1 MKPWRTTA
9 FLLFLIHALP
19 AAAAAQTGKY
29 AGRLVADVLRELQ
42 SEDLRIIFS
51 SDLVLP
57 SLRVNAEPKGRNPRE
72 LAQQILAPHGL
83 TLQKGPS
90 DTWIVV
96 ARSSAPERQPPPARR
111 PPPARPEPPPSDP
124 AQPPGPLRIE
134 ERVDVND
141 RLRETG
147 GSTTA
152 YALAPSAV
160 RETAGGFEN
169 VFQVLQVLPGAAG
182 INDEDGKLAVRGGG
196 PEHNLIVVEG
206 IQIHRPQRLG
216 DFMGSFVNPATIKSI
231 SLDASGLEA
240 RYGGRLSSV
249 TTIDTREGATDRA
262 LAASGSLGLTS
273 GDALLEGRVPGTES
287 GSWWATA
294 RGTYYRPLLNRLN
307 KEIKPGFEDLQ
318 FKVALRPS
326 RDTRLTIFGLAGRE
340 TMERF
345 PSERGGDF
353 EIARYRG
360 DNGLGVM
367 TLSWTP
373 TTRLLAA
380 TTLSGYAHRESD
392 RESMFSIGVPPFQ
405 RETHERDFGL
415 RQRFVYAMSPRH
427 VVDAGLEIHRVR
439 TGWRMESV
447 HQPEFWRGLGPSTW
461 GERVEYANGPIDT
474 TLSRSQAGFWVQD
487 QLPLGSRWTV
497 EPGVRVDWNSYTG
510 ETAWQPRV
518 RASARL
524 GGHRV
529 WTGVSL
535 QAQTPSHESLQ
546 GLDYF
551 HLTQADGD
559 RLRNERSTQVVAG
572 FERGLRYGVGLR
584 VEGYHRRFDR
594 LLAQRLETDVERAL
608 RLSVFEIPPDL
619 PPDDVVLEHRP
630 TVHPESTG
638 RGTANGL
645 EVLLHRQGRLSGWF
659 AYTLSKATR
668 ELHGHEVPFDFDRRH
683 ALSTAAVF
691 QLSRRVRLSA
701 TWQLASGFPIT
712 PLHEEVLFSNRV
724 SLVTGTID
732 PIARPSRNPDGSL
745 RTYLVPFMR
754 RLGLRNADR
763 LSAYSRT
770 DVRVTFSTL
779 GRWEFYGEVLN
790 LFGQR
795 NYLVEVEFP
804 ATNNIPASVSR
815 SNVYTELERMPT
827 AGLRVRF

>member
-1 MKPWRTTA
+1 VKPWHATA
-9 FLLFLIHALP
+9 LLLLLTFALP
-19 AAAAAQTGKY
+19 ITATAQTGTY

-42 SEDLRIIFS
+42 SNDLRIIFS
-51 SDLVLP
+51 SDLVPP
-57 SLRVNAEPKGRNPRE
+57 SLRVHAEPKGRNPRDV
-72 LAQQILAPHGL
+72 ARQILAAHGL
-83 TLQKGPS
+83 GLQKGPRG
-90 DTWIVV
+90 TWIVV
-96 ARSSAPERQPPPARR
+96 ARPGVPERQPPTARR
-111 PPPARPEPPPSDP
+111 PPPARPEQPASEP
-124 AQPPGPLRIE
+124 AQSPAPLRIE
-134 ERVDVND
+134 ERVEVND

-147 GSTTA
+147 GSATG
-152 YALAPSAV
+152 YAVAPTAV
-160 RETAGGFEN
+160 RDTAGGFEN

-182 INDEDGKLAVRGGG
+182 INDEDGKIAVRGGG
-196 PEHNLIVVEG
+196 PEHNLIVVDG

-216 DFMGSFVNPATIKSI
+216 DFMGSFVNPATIKSV

-249 TTIDTREGATDRA
+249 TMIDTRDGATDRA
-262 LAASGSLGLTS
+262 LAVSGSLGLTS
-273 GDALLEGRVPGTES
+273 GDVLLEGRVPGTES

-294 RGTYYRPLLNRLN
+294 RGTYYRVLLDRIN
-307 KEIKPGFEDLQ
+307 KEVKPGFEDLQ
-318 FKVALRPS
+318 LKVALKPS
-326 RDTRLTIFGLAGRE
+326 RDTRLTLFGLAGRE

-345 PSERGGDF
+345 PSEQGGDF

-360 DNGLGVM
+360 DNRLGVM

-373 TTRLLAA
+373 NPRLLAT
-380 TTLSGYAHRESD
+380 TTLSGYEHRESD
-392 RESMFSIGVPPFQ
+392 REAMFSIGVPPFQ
-405 RETHERDFGL
+405 RATRERDFGL
-415 RQRFVYAMSPRH
+415 RQRFVYAKSPRH
-427 VVDAGLEIHRVR
+427 IVEAGLEVHRVR

-447 HQPEFWRGLGPSTW
+447 LQPEFWRGLGPSTW
-461 GERVEYANGPIDT
+461 GEGVEYANGPIDT
-474 TLSRSQAGFWVQD
+474 TLSRTQAGFWVQD
-487 QLPLGSRWTV
+487 QLPLGSRWTF

-510 ETAWQPRV
+510 ETALQPRV
-518 RASARL
+518 RASVRL
-524 GGHRV
+524 GGLRA

-559 RLRNERSTQVVAG
+559 RLRNERSTQIVAG
-572 FERGLRYGVGLR
+572 FERGLGYGLGLR
-584 VEGYHRRFDR
+584 VEAYHRRFDR
-594 LLAQRLETDVERAL
+594 LLAQRLETDAERAL
-608 RLSVFEIPPDL
+608 RLSGYEIPPDL
-619 PPDDVVLEHRP
+619 PPDDVVLEYRP

-645 EVLLHRQGRLSGWF
+645 EVLLQRQGRLSGWF

-668 ELHGHEVPFDFDRRH
+668 EQHGREALFDFDRRH

-691 QLSRRVRLSA
+691 QLSRRVRLSG

-712 PLHEEVLFSNRV
+712 PLHEEVAFGNRV
-724 SLVTGTID
+724 HLTTGAID

-745 RTYLVPFMR
+745 RTSLTPFMR
-754 RLGLRNADR
+754 RLVLRNSDR

-790 LFGQR
+790 VFGQR

-804 ATNNIPASVSR
+804 ATNNLPASVSR
-815 SNVYTELERMPT
+815 SNVYAELGRIPT
-827 AGLRVRF
+827 AGLRFRF